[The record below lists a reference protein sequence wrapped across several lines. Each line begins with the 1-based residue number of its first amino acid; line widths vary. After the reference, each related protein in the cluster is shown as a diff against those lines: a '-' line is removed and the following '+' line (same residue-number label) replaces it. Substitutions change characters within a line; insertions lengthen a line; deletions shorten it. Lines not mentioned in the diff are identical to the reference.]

1 MASDGK
7 YAFVEMRT
15 EELCTMAM
23 QLDKVQLCGRVVRWA
38 RGGVG
43 GGDVGDVGNR
53 GVRVALGFVGAG
65 HGAVV
70 AGVAVVRAERG

>member
-23 QLDKVQLCGRVVRWA
+23 QLDKAASRVCVES
-38 RGGVG
+38 
-43 GGDVGDVGNR
+43 NT
-53 GVRVALGFVGAG
+53 
-65 HGAVV
+65 
-70 AGVAVVRAERG
+70 